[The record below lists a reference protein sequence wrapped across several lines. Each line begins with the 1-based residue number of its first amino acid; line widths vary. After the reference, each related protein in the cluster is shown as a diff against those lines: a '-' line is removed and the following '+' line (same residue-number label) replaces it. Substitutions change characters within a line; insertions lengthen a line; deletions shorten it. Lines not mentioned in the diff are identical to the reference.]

1 MSKTAEIKGTL
12 LVVSAPSGAGKTTLC
27 GRLLKR
33 FPDIRYSVSY
43 TTRQPRKGERNGQ
56 DYHFITRE
64 AFLEMRDRGALA
76 EWALV
81 HGNYYGTSADLLSEA
96 LARGEDILMDID
108 VQGAVQILERFPDA
122 VTIFIMPPSLKAL
135 EERLAGR
142 GTDSPETIAR
152 RLHNAAGEMAL
163 KDLYR
168 HIIVNDEVE
177 KAAGELIAV
186 VEGYREG
193 GIAKP

>member
-1 MSKTAEIKGTL
+1 MNKLDLIEALKAEAELTKNEAAA
-12 LVVSAPSGAGKTTLC
+12 VVNLFFDA
-27 GRLLKR
+27 
-33 FPDIRYSVSY
+33 
-43 TTRQPRKGERNGQ
+43 
-56 DYHFITRE
+56 
-64 AFLEMRDRGALA
+64 M
-76 EWALV
+76 
-81 HGNYYGTSADLLSEA
+81 SEA
-96 LARGEDILMDID
+96 LARGDDILMDID

-135 EERLAGR
+135 EKRLAGR

-186 VEGYREG
+186 VAAYRGDGSTE
-193 GIAKP
+193 P